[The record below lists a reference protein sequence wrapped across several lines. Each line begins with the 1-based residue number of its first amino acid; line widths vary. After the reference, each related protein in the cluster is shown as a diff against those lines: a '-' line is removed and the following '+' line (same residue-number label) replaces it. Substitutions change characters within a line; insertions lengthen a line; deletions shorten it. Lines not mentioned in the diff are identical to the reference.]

1 MRRPGPRTVLVAL
14 QAACALIVMLAVVG
28 AVRGFSP
35 VPWWDMWDG
44 YLEFY
49 LRVRGGE
56 TAAWWGQH
64 NEHRLLLSRLLFW
77 PDIAWFGGRGVL
89 PIVANYAV
97 VAGVAAAFWHALR
110 ETAGK
115 ARSTDVLGLIGAVG
129 TAWLFLWIQEFNFAG
144 AFQIQFFL
152 AYAVP
157 LWALLA
163 LHRSTLPG
171 GSAAWFGVA
180 CLLCA
185 ASWGT
190 MANGILIGP
199 LMVLHALVTRQS
211 RVRIAVLA
219 LLAALVIG
227 TYLHGYVPGP
237 NQTSTTAA
245 LLARP
250 GQAIGYVVLYLG
262 GPFFH
267 LSGRSGVA
275 RVVAAFA
282 GVVLLAG
289 SARVAWMLLTRR
301 PTDSLRTALLMFVAF
316 VVGTAI
322 VTAAGRLEYGLS
334 QALSERYATPAL
346 MAWFALAVLY
356 TPSLLASRRAGA
368 VSRLAWP
375 AAALVL
381 LMLSFQVRA
390 LIRPHEMQIERA
402 TGALALAMGVRDPI
416 YVGTV
421 YPDVDR
427 ALALARRAA
436 DARLSVFADAPL
448 AGLPTRI
455 GRVSEVSEASVGR
468 ACAGTFDA
476 VERIDGVDAWVRVTG
491 WVFDEASGRAPDF
504 VEVLDAERRVVGVA
518 MVGKRRAD
526 ARARLGRGARD
537 AGFRGYLLADRADAA
552 LTVLAPALGCRLE
565 SRAAQAR

>member
-14 QAACALIVMLAVVG
+14 QAACALVVALAVVG
-28 AVRGFSP
+28 AVRGFTP

-44 YLEFY
+44 YIEFY

-56 TAAWWGQH
+56 TSAWWGQH

-110 ETAGK
+110 ETAGN
-115 ARSTDVLGLIGAVG
+115 ARSTDVLGLVGAVG
-129 TAWLFLWIQEFNFAG
+129 TAWLFLWIQDFNFAG

-163 LHRSTLPG
+163 LHRSTLSG

-180 CLLCA
+180 CLLGA

-211 RVRIAVLA
+211 RLRIAALT

-245 LLARP
+245 LLAQP
-250 GQAIGYVVLYLG
+250 GRAIAYVVLYLG

-267 LSGRSGVA
+267 LFGRSGLGRA
-275 RVVAAFA
+275 IAALA
-282 GVVLLAG
+282 GLVLLAG
-289 SARVAWMLLTRR
+289 SARVAWLLLTRR

-316 VVGTAI
+316 VVGTAV

-346 MAWFALAVLY
+346 MAWFALAILY
-356 TPSLLASRRAGA
+356 TPALLASRRAGA
-368 VSRLAWP
+368 VNRLAWP

-390 LIRPHEMQIERA
+390 LVRPHEMLIERA

-427 ALALARRAA
+427 ALALARRAS

-448 AGLPTRI
+448 AGLPARI
-455 GRVSEVSEASVGR
+455 GQVSDMPDGR
-468 ACAGTFDA
+468 LCAGTIDP
-476 VERIDGVDAWVRVTG
+476 VERIDGAEAWVRVTG
-491 WVFDEASGRAPDF
+491 WAFDEAGGRAPEF
-504 VEVLDAERRVVGVA
+504 VELLDADRRVVGVA

-526 ARARLGRGARD
+526 ARARLGRVARD
-537 AGFRGYLLADRADAA
+537 AGFRGYLLADRAAGA
-552 LTVLAPALGCRLE
+552 LTVVAPGFGCRLE
-565 SRAAQAR
+565 PQVPPAAQVR